1 MEQEDLIERDLT
13 LTVLLPA
20 GHERT
25 VTVHGSK
32 PVMDVLVILC
42 ARYHLNPSDHVIE
55 LFSTNHNKLKF
66 KPSSLIGS
74 LEAELIVLKPK
85 GSDNRKAPNMPVATV
100 RLLINYRKSHKAVVR
115 VSPRVPL
122 AELMPAVCDKCEMDP
137 KTTVL
142 LRDSQSE
149 EPLDLTKTLNDYG
162 IRDLYAKAVSSSP
175 TDQATLTHTHKDC
188 KKDKLAMQEKV
199 LEEKENRGLLSLF
212 RRSKKSAE
220 ETASNTNTISTA
232 TSLVL
237 KDEHANKKGCSKA
250 NSATSMASSE
260 MPKKRRA
267 PQPPS
272 MLGSQSVSCELNSSQ
287 QATLPST
294 DNEKQGVLSRVSSTE
309 SSLKRN
315 KRRAP
320 PPPCTSPSP
329 PDSSDKERS
338 YRGSFLEDAEE
349 DNSTEASFNQSSN
362 FKSTCLSGPSSPLMT
377 EVLSEFIDRMKTM
390 EQEDVSFDWSVTY
403 SPPAPNR
410 PPVSGSLDGDPVVPP
425 GCELLRHGSQRDG
438 LTTFTVV
445 PIRRPQ
451 CKRQYEVLLTME
463 TLETINGDTGG
474 NLEES
479 SSESRELEK
488 IEMSTKEIVMLER
501 TDAEFENE
509 LELQE
514 TNKELG
520 ITEAY
525 GKLNL
530 NIDAEKHLPEDRDR
544 MEDQDGRDWIELY
557 RERRRRFLSNDDD
570 DHDGKEAKVKS
581 DEEMV
586 DDVPPSPPQLPVC
599 WEEEDTETQN
609 LEETESFG
617 KEEAEED
624 KTADT
629 FTIQNPNPSRYDPQH
644 NPTSN
649 PVYTR
654 DPYRD
659 VNLSSNRHSS
669 NSDTPFTSSSQSNP
683 HNHQHNSVQSM
694 LPHVSKSK
702 LDPSFELSSPN
713 SASLFALAVSRRVQS
728 LGNGVCPLIPSAR
741 RISSPTPHPQSVGS
755 QHTSSQK
762 LYFQNLISQE
772 FISKIPVSL
781 GPCDEAPPIS
791 TAPPS
796 VMTTRARRQAWSS
809 FSRTKLKN
817 LEQV

>member
-1 MEQEDLIERDLT
+1 
-13 LTVLLPA
+13 
-20 GHERT
+20 
-25 VTVHGSK
+25 
-32 PVMDVLVILC
+32 
-42 ARYHLNPSDHVIE
+42 
-55 LFSTNHNKLKF
+55 
-66 KPSSLIGS
+66 
-74 LEAELIVLKPK
+74 
-85 GSDNRKAPNMPVATV
+85 
-100 RLLINYRKSHKAVVR
+100 
-115 VSPRVPL
+115 
-122 AELMPAVCDKCEMDP
+122 MPAVCDKCEMDP

-149 EPLDLTKTLNDYG
+149 EPLDLTKTLSDYG

-199 LEEKENRGLLSLF
+199 LGEKENRGVLGLF

-237 KDEHANKKGCSKA
+237 KDEHENKKGCSKA
-250 NSATSMASSE
+250 NSTTSMASSE

-272 MLGSQSVSCELNSSQ
+272 MLGSQSVSCELNCRQ

-320 PPPCTSPSP
+320 PPPCTSPSL
-329 PDSSDKERS
+329 PDTSDKERS
-338 YRGSFLEDAEE
+338 YTGSFLEDAEE

-390 EQEDVSFDWSVTY
+390 EQKDVSFDGSVTF
-403 SPPAPNR
+403 SPPASTR

-425 GCELLRHGSQRDG
+425 GCELLRHGSQREG
-438 LTTFTVV
+438 LTTFTVL

-463 TLETINGDTGG
+463 TLETINGRTGG

-479 SSESRELEK
+479 SSESREIKK

-514 TNKELG
+514 TNKELS

-530 NIDAEKHLPEDRDR
+530 NKDAEKHLPEDRDG
-544 MEDQDGRDWIELY
+544 MEDQDQRDWTELY
-557 RERRRRFLSNDDD
+557 KERRRRFLSDDD
-570 DHDGKEAKVKS
+570 DDDDDWKEAKVKS
-581 DEEMV
+581 TTKVFDEEIV
-586 DDVPPSPPQLPVC
+586 DDVPAPPQQLPVRL
-599 WEEEDTETQN
+599 EEEDTERQN

-624 KTADT
+624 KAADT
-629 FTIQNPNPSRYDPQH
+629 FTIQIPNPSRYDPQH
-644 NPTSN
+644 DPTSN
-649 PVYTR
+649 PVYTQY
-654 DPYRD
+654 PYRD
-659 VNLSSNRHSS
+659 VNLSSNRHFS

-683 HNHQHNSVQSM
+683 HNHQPNSVQSM

-702 LDPSFELSSPN
+702 FDPSFELSSPD

-741 RISSPTPHPQSVGS
+741 RISCPTPHPQCVGP

-781 GPCDEAPPIS
+781 HPCNEAPPIS

-796 VMTTRARRQAWSS
+796 VMTTQARRQAWSS